1 MISLYTQRVFCWHT
15 LGRRALQEA
24 GMNVNSSPEQAIK
37 TLVPGL
43 IEMARS
49 EDDLIEAVYL
59 PDRTFVWAVQWHP
72 EMSFRADEN
81 SKKIFKA
88 FAEAAAGKKTA

>member
-1 MISLYTQRVFCWHT
+1 
-15 LGRRALQEA
+15 
-24 GMNVNSSPEQAIK
+24 
-37 TLVPGL
+37 
-43 IEMARS
+43 MARS

-88 FAEAAAGKKTA
+88 FVEAAAGKKTA

>member
-49 EDDLIEAVYL
+49 D
-59 PDRTFVWAVQWHP
+59 
-72 EMSFRADEN
+72 DEN

-88 FAEAAAGKKTA
+88 FVEAAAGKKTA